1 MVVRIAYLNIA
12 IMILGFTSALNAET
26 GSIAGV
32 AVYENGSALHD
43 AYIQLLGTS
52 DDSDTDCRTDI
63 NGWFCFTGIET
74 GCYDLVAHFP
84 CFYPD
89 TLFSNEIVPDDT
101 LLVYPILI
109 WRPYPVDPFH
119 HMEPMMYMD
128 NGVVTGTISSI
139 EGDPIDR
146 VVVLPFDA
154 ENCSVGRQGY
164 SGSDG
169 NYVLLLPSGVYSFDY
184 RVAGYYPETIDSIT
198 VVTDDTTRVDLI
210 LSRPL
215 HE

>member
-1 MVVRIAYLNIA
+1 MLARIIFVNIV
-12 IMILGFTSALNAET
+12 IMLIGLTSASNAAT
-26 GSIAGV
+26 GAIAGV
-32 AVYENGSALHD
+32 VFYENGSEAIGANVRMLD
-43 AYIQLLGTS
+43 TS
-52 DDSDTDCRTDI
+52 DTTNECMTDF

-74 GCYDLVAHFP
+74 GCFDLEAQITG
-84 CFYPD
+84 FYPD

-164 SGSDG
+164 SGSNG
-169 NYVLLLPSGVYSFDY
+169 RYGLLLLPGVYRLEY